1 MKANRINLLTDLDS
15 LALVGRDSIVSRDM
29 IRDINRAYT
38 DECATAIRERM
49 GVERVKTE
57 CYSSGYSD
65 GPVAEAACYDDHHYH
80 DYRPSR
86 EREED
91 LAKINYI
98 ITSVDVNSIIKSF
111 LREQPKP
118 KLS

>member
-57 CYSSGYSD
+57 YYSSGYSD
-65 GPVAEAACYDDHHYH
+65 GPVAEVACYDDHHYH

-91 LAKINYI
+91 LATINNI
-98 ITSVDVNSIIKSF
+98 ISSIDVNAILKAHI
-111 LREQPKP
+111 
-118 KLS
+118 